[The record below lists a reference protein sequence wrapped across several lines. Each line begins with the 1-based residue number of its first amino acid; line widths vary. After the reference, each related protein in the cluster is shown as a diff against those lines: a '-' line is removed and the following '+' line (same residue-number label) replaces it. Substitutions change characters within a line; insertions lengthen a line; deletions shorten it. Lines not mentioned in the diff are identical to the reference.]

1 MNSIEESFVSRTAID
16 ALLEESDSKIEETI
30 RGLKDFLVNID
41 GAVRKFLPLA
51 VSSLGTD
58 NEALLIPA
66 NILPNHNA
74 QQTKICFKT
83 CYKSEGKSLISN
95 YLTAVQEA
103 VNEIRQDL
111 ASKTALFEDAQ
122 SFLKRYRQVVTRSRV
137 IRAEANNIYGDD
149 NKNFAVDDGLIY
161 EANSLSAR
169 DSKNIGLEM
178 TQEYDDFGIPTDPLI
193 DESSDNTDKD
203 MNSGKYDNVDSRS
216 KKVDE
221 LPELDESR
229 SSGTDNKKPSSS
241 ADSDILFSSSIKSSA
256 ETNLLVPKSNVR
268 NSKVREGDLD
278 YLEPSHYESFRNLMG
293 KQKIKNANAKK
304 QFKAWLLE
312 QIQLMAGNDLTGR
325 TKEILQ
331 VDKYFIRLKI
341 HYNMSFEDVCKKF
354 VRFFPVA
361 FRYTSE
367 EWNAMV
373 SEASRD
379 STSKRA
385 RFSQKDLYQLYDMKK

>member
-1 MNSIEESFVSRTAID
+1 MMNSIEETFVSRTAID
-16 ALLEESDSKIEETI
+16 ALLEEGDSKIEDTI
-30 RGLKDFLVNID
+30 RGLKDFLVDID
-41 GAVRKFLPLA
+41 KAVGKFLPLA

-66 NILPNHNA
+66 NILPNHNV
-74 QQTKICFKT
+74 QQTKICFKLS
-83 CYKSEGKSLISN
+83 YKSEGKSLISN

-103 VNEIRQDL
+103 VNGIRQDL

-122 SFLKRYRQVVTRSRV
+122 SFLKRYRQVVTRSRI
-137 IRAEANNIYGDD
+137 IRAEANNIYGVD
-149 NKNFAVDDGLIY
+149 NKNFAGVDGLSY

-193 DESSDNTDKD
+193 DESSENTDKD

-221 LPELDESR
+221 HPELDESR
-229 SSGTDNKKPSSS
+229 SSGTDNKKPPSS

-293 KQKIKNANAKK
+293 KQKIKNNNAKK
-304 QFKAWLLE
+304 QFKAGECLEWSSKLLFV
-312 QIQLMAGNDLTGR
+312 IICDFVWSA
-325 TKEILQ
+325 IL
-331 VDKYFIRLKI
+331 
-341 HYNMSFEDVCKKF
+341 S
-354 VRFFPVA
+354 
-361 FRYTSE
+361 
-367 EWNAMV
+367 
-373 SEASRD
+373 
-379 STSKRA
+379 
-385 RFSQKDLYQLYDMKK
+385 